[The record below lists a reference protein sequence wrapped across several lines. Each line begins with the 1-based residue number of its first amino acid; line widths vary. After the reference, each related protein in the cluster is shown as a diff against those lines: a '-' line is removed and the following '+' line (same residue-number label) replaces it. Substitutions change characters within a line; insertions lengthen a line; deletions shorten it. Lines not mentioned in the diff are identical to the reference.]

1 MAAAIASS
9 LIRQKRQAR
18 DSGGGE
24 RPQVP
29 TRASSPAEK
38 DLLAIFSRVRI
49 CGVHK
54 RRKKRSELQLKGIVT
69 RLYCRQGYYLQIHGE
84 GAIGGT
90 KDEGSHLA
98 LFNLIP
104 VGLRVVAIQGVKSGL
119 YIAMNVS
126 GFLYTSERFTPEC
139 RFKESV
145 YQNYYVIYA
154 STLYKQHES
163 GRSWFLGLGKDG
175 GPMKGNH
182 VKKTKPCA
190 HFLPKPIEVAM
201 YREPSLHNLGESP
214 WTSRGG
220 TKATGTPVAMN
231 GGNSAVAAGAASGG
245 GSGGG
250 GTPTAAAT
258 GAASLAEA
266 SAAGTATARGAA
278 ASAQAGGRAAAAAA
292 AAAGGG
298 KSSGKA
304 AAAANAKLV
313 GKTTAA
319 NAAAAAAT

>member
-1 MAAAIASS
+1 RPRTGSENRYHCWCCRCNS
-9 LIRQKRQAR
+9 TCPHLLLEVGPLCGCAR
-18 DSGGGE
+18 LS
-24 RPQVP
+24 
-29 TRASSPAEK
+29 A
-38 DLLAIFSRVRI
+38 
-49 CGVHK
+49 
-54 RRKKRSELQLKGIVT
+54 ELQLKGIVT

-190 HFLPKPIEVAM
+190 HFLPKPIE
-201 YREPSLHNLGESP
+201 
-214 WTSRGG
+214 
-220 TKATGTPVAMN
+220 
-231 GGNSAVAAGAASGG
+231 GG
-245 GSGGG
+245 GM
-250 GTPTAAAT
+250 T
-258 GAASLAEA
+258 
-266 SAAGTATARGAA
+266 
-278 ASAQAGGRAAAAAA
+278 
-292 AAAGGG
+292 
-298 KSSGKA
+298 
-304 AAAANAKLV
+304 
-313 GKTTAA
+313 
-319 NAAAAAAT
+319 

>member
-18 DSGGGE
+18 DSGGAE

-69 RLYCRQGYYLQIHGE
+69 RLHCRQGYYLQIHGE

-145 YQNYYVIYA
+145 YQNYFVIYA

-231 GGNSAVAAGAASGG
+231 GGNTAA
-245 GSGGG
+245 
-250 GTPTAAAT
+250 AAAT
-258 GAASLAEA
+258 GVPTGTTGTTGTTGATGVSVPGATVTAGAS
-266 SAAGTATARGAA
+266 S
-278 ASAQAGGRAAAAAA
+278 SAQAGGRAAAGA
-292 AAAGGG
+292 AAAG
-298 KSSGKA
+298 KLSSKA
-304 AAAANAKLV
+304 AGNAKLV
-313 GKTTAA
+313 GKTSTAS
-319 NAAAAAAT
+319 AAT

>member
-18 DSGGGE
+18 DSGGAE

-69 RLYCRQGYYLQIHGE
+69 RLHCRQGYYLQIHGE

-231 GGNSAVAAGAASGG
+231 GGNTAA
-245 GSGGG
+245 
-250 GTPTAAAT
+250 AAAT
-258 GAASLAEA
+258 GVPTGTTGTTGATGVSVPGATVTAGAS
-266 SAAGTATARGAA
+266 S
-278 ASAQAGGRAAAAAA
+278 SAQAGGRAAAGA
-292 AAAGGG
+292 AAAG
-298 KSSGKA
+298 KLSSKA
-304 AAAANAKLV
+304 AGNAKLV
-313 GKTTAA
+313 GKTSTAS
-319 NAAAAAAT
+319 AAT